1 VSNLLPSRE
10 AVTDFIAEAYA
21 DPTEFASAVGIYLAA
36 WGIVTFIFLIAAL
49 RSSVALVSLFF
60 FLDITFWLLC
70 AAEFSGNSKVH
81 IAGGAF
87 GIVSPLSFGSRDMAD
102 VPLC

>member
-1 VSNLLPSRE
+1 MSNSLSVLSV
-10 AVTDFIAEAYA
+10 VTDSHPEAYA

-60 FLDITFWLLC
+60 FLDITFWLLA
-70 AAEFSGNSKVH
+70 AAEFSGNGKVH

-87 GIVSPLSFGSRDMAD
+87 GIVSTLEFGPRQR
-102 VPLC
+102 